1 MAIDKANIFKLEK
14 EELQKYENNEFE
26 DCMPGAKE
34 FAEELKSHIL
44 TKETPYVLLLEDNFG
59 MGKTHFSTRFC
70 YYLRNKD
77 INAIYFSAWENDYI
91 ENPFEAFSKEILLY
105 INENNKLKSNAKKI
119 ASSICE
125 LIYNSAKAT
134 SISIGQPG
142 MALDIDNEKV
152 IDAATKFLNNFIEE
166 KDSIQKFKKTI
177 KDFVKTLSNQK
188 LVIIVD
194 ELDRCRPNYAMKTLE
209 IIKHLFDIEGLF
221 IIVPT
226 NMASLNNAVK
236 SLYGIDVEQNNYIE
250 NYCNK
255 FFTNKFN
262 LFKPNYSKFV
272 NNYINENSFNRL
284 LQENKMTT
292 KDKYNSITVLQ
303 KKLAEFGE
311 KYKLTL
317 REMCNVCNQA
327 KYFCEN
333 YNEKIYSEYI
343 AYCLCRKVSRLEK
356 VKCNVQESHPFNQ
369 DAKRKILEFVV
380 PPEVYTFSRISY
392 EYDFYKTYPVFR
404 DLKFNTYDDFYKFY
418 DNIPRNENG
427 EFILLKY
434 YRQAINKAGFS
445 YTHNYNLD
453 YLKTYIINKKKE
465 IDEYR
470 QLWDSDDN
478 DEKVKV
484 DYDNF
489 ANCECSIFGK
499 TCEE

>member
-44 TKETPYVLLLEDNFG
+44 TKETPYILLLEDNFG

-70 YYLRNKD
+70 NYLRNKD

-105 INENNKLKSNAKKI
+105 INENDKLKSNAKKI
-119 ASSICE
+119 ATSICE

-142 MALDIDNEKV
+142 MALGIDNEKV
-152 IDAATKFLNNFIEE
+152 IDAATKFLNNFIKE

-255 FFTNKFN
+255 FFTNRFN
-262 LFKPNYSKFV
+262 LFNPDYSNLV
-272 NNYINENSFNRL
+272 NNYINANSFNKL
-284 LQENKMTT
+284 IQKNKMTL
-292 KDKYNSITVLQ
+292 KDKYNSVVILQ
-303 KKLAEFGE
+303 EKLAKFGRCF
-311 KYKLTL
+311 KLTL

-333 YNEKIYSEYI
+333 YNGKIYSEYL
-343 AYCLCRKVSRLEK
+343 AYSLCQKSTRLKNFVCNIQEK
-356 VKCNVQESHPFNQ
+356 HPFSPG
-369 DAKRKILEFVV
+369 AKSKILRFII
-380 PPEVYTFSRISY
+380 PQEVYTLSRTSH
-392 EYDFYKTYPVFR
+392 ESDFYKSYPIFR
-404 DLKFNTYDDFYKFY
+404 NLIFNSYEDFNKFY
-418 DNIPRNENG
+418 DSIPRNENG

-434 YRQAINKAGFS
+434 YRQDINIG
-445 YTHNYNLD
+445 THYAYD
-453 YLKTYIINKKKE
+453 YDLGSLATYIINKKKE

-470 QLWDSDDN
+470 QLWNSDDD
-478 DEKVKV
+478 DEKVKA